1 MVILS
6 FSYTSPNISNL
17 IISYKPAVLF
27 LIKNIKKHKKAD
39 KSDRKQQQN
48 SMGTAHS
55 SIKKLRK
62 KTFAEFLLKREP
74 AYLTASRTRRS
85 LSSNP
90 SSKSRRNM
98 FAPSLFA
105 TAGFS

>member
-48 SMGTAHS
+48 SMSTAHS
-55 SIKKLRK
+55 SIKKSNNIDVDPML
-62 KTFAEFLLKREP
+62 TLFAN
-74 AYLTASRTRRS
+74 
-85 LSSNP
+85 LSS
-90 SSKSRRNM
+90 
-98 FAPSLFA
+98 
-105 TAGFS
+105 